1 MFVEVLATAITKCS
15 RASTLGGVANHSI
28 AALRFLNWW
37 LATRTSNY
45 FVLLDKLN
53 FKKFVGSI
61 RVLKDTVFSCM
72 VILPTKGTSHFI
84 THTTP
89 KSLGLAL
96 EMTVVWTVRTKN
108 KSLLIDR
115 LLAKIWGKRQQLEL
129 LKFKS
134 IWIAEQIFDLV
145 YWHHRLA
152 LRFWTFQYEGGGG

>member
-1 MFVEVLATAITKCS
+1 M
-15 RASTLGGVANHSI
+15 
-28 AALRFLNWW
+28 
-37 LATRTSNY
+37 
-45 FVLLDKLN
+45 LLDKLN

-134 IWIAEQIFDLV
+134 IRIAEQIFDLV
-145 YWHHRLA
+145 HWHHRLA
-152 LRFWTFQYEGGGG
+152 LRIWTFQYDGSGG